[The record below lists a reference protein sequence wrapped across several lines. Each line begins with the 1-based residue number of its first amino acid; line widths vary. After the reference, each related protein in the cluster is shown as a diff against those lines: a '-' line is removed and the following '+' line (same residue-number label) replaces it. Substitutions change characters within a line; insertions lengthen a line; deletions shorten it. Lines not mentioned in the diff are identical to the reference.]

1 MPKICTW
8 PSEASITRAVGGV
21 VYVARDLFVGNLGN
35 EISRHVLVMAGGL
48 REREDKAGEQE

>member
-1 MPKICTW
+1 M
-8 PSEASITRAVGGV
+8 
-21 VYVARDLFVGNLGN
+21 YVARDLFVGNLGN